1 MSSHPRVCVCVHK
14 FTYVFISLF
23 ILKTMNSHQYL
34 HFSSQ
39 TTVFTLVFSLSTS
52 NSKKP
57 SSIMLNIKLLIWSI
71 SLYVASLLLLP
82 SPQQVSLP
90 HPFWALILVLSH
102 CNCPLCGCPLQ
113 PSWAPKLHT
122 GPPPISKPSSFLS
135 SSNTLAGMAPPLC
148 EYPSH
153 SSQLEHS
160 APGHLLMQKRPLSCS
175 GFDTLYWV
183 IPHMLVILT
192 LLDSDTLSCMDTSF
206 LTLIR
211 LHYPVLLTLPCRCSP
226 HPTQALIL
234 CTGRPLPT
242 QCRQPHLN

>member
-1 MSSHPRVCVCVHK
+1 
-14 FTYVFISLF
+14 
-23 ILKTMNSHQYL
+23 MNSHQYL
-34 HFSSQ
+34 HFNSQ
-39 TTVFTLVFSLSTS
+39 TTVFTLVFSRCTS

-57 SSIMLNIKLLIWSI
+57 SSIMLNINLLIWSI

-82 SPQQVSLP
+82 PPQQVSLP
-90 HPFWALILVLSH
+90 HPFWALILSH
-102 CNCPLCGCPLQ
+102 CNCPLGGCPLQ

-122 GPPPISKPSSFLS
+122 GPPPISKASSFLS
-135 SSNTLAGMAPPLC
+135 NSNTLAGVAPPLC

-183 IPHMLVILT
+183 IPHMLAILT

-206 LTLIR
+206 LYPAQAPLSCVTHPPLQMFSSPHSGPYTL
-211 LHYPVLLTLPCRCSP
+211 HWTPTSYPV
-226 HPTQALIL
+226 
-234 CTGRPLPT
+234 
-242 QCRQPHLN
+242 